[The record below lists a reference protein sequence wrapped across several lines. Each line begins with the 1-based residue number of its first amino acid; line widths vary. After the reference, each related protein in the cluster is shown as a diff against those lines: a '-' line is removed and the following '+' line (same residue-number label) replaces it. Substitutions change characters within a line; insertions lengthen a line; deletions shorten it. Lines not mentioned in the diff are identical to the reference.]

1 MSAVFSQ
8 ERFDSMPIVGILR
21 GFTLKETLTLAS
33 ISEQVGLKNLEIT
46 MNTEGVEDQI
56 KACLDNFGDD
66 LNIGAGTVTD
76 MESLELALEAGAQ
89 FIVTPNVNETVI
101 KACVS
106 EKISIFSGAFTP
118 TEIDQAWRA
127 GATMVKIFPADTLGP
142 AYLKAVMGPLNHIP
156 MMPTGGV
163 DPTSMAKWKSAG
175 AKAYGVGGTLYNS
188 KAVRAGD
195 WDSVTE
201 TAKSFVSAYKA
212 LNN

>member
-8 ERFDSMPIVGILR
+8 ERFDAMPIVGILR

-76 MESLELALEAGAQ
+76 MESLEIALEAGAQ
-89 FIVTPNVNETVI
+89 FIVTPNVNEAVI

-106 EKISIFSGAFTP
+106 EKVSIFSGAFTP

-127 GATMVKIFPADTLGP
+127 GATMVKTFPADTLGP

-163 DPTSMAKWKSAG
+163 DPNSMAKWKAAG
-175 AKAYGVGGTLYNS
+175 AKAYGVGGSLYNT

-195 WDSVTE
+195 WESVTK
-201 TAKSFVSAYKA
+201 TAKSFVAAYRA